1 MYLTNDDEPDTHE
14 SRVYPMEVT
23 PIVAQNLA
31 HFLVPIQFKQIELCS
46 DGDDNMKIYRWT
58 LKQSSYSISFGDKS
72 AKYMIKCTMGDK
84 VNY

>member
-1 MYLTNDDEPDTHE
+1 
-14 SRVYPMEVT
+14 MET
-23 PIVAQNLA
+23 SIVAQNLA
-31 HFLVPIQFKQIELCS
+31 HFLVPIQFKHIELCS
-46 DGDDNMKIYRWT
+46 EDNIKTYRWT